1 MTIEG
6 VRASS
11 RRLVSIPTLRPERKI
26 MADPDDRFITSQA
39 LIAELNRSIDVVAEE
54 IAARRSAENDAEAT
68 RRNRRFISAKAAVLS
83 EASDIARS
91 AARQLTDA
99 KARILEEVAR
109 AEAAGFVVH
118 EDFSVTDS
126 ISRVACSTRARDHG
140 AAIRAAVTDFS
151 VLDRRVSSRLH
162 ASAIALKDLSDN

>member
-1 MTIEG
+1 
-6 VRASS
+6 
-11 RRLVSIPTLRPERKI
+11 
-26 MADPDDRFITSQA
+26 MADQSEPFITSQA

-54 IAARRSAENDAEAT
+54 IAARRSGANDAEAT
-68 RRNRRFISAKAAVLS
+68 KRNRRFISAKAAMLS

-99 KARILEEVAR
+99 KTRILEEVAR
-109 AEAAGFVVH
+109 AEAAGFVVQ
-118 EDFSVTDS
+118 EDFSVIDS
-126 ISRVACSTRARDHG
+126 ISRVARSTRASDHG

-162 ASAIALKDLSDN
+162 ASANALKDLSDN

>member
-11 RRLVSIPTLRPERKI
+11 RRLISMPMLRPERKI
-26 MADPDDRFITSQA
+26 MADHNEPFITSLT
-39 LIAELNRSIDVVAEE
+39 LIAELNRSVDVVAEE
-54 IAARRSAENDAEAT
+54 IAARRSAANDAEAT
-68 RRNRRFISAKAAVLS
+68 KRNRRFVSAKAATLS

-99 KARILEEVAR
+99 KTRILDEIAR
-109 AEAAGFVVH
+109 AEAAGFVVQ
-118 EDFSVTDS
+118 EDFSVSDS
-126 ISRVACSTRARDHG
+126 ISRVDRSTRARDHA

-151 VLDRRVSSRLH
+151 VLDRRVSSRLR
-162 ASAIALKDLSDN
+162 ASANALKDLSDN